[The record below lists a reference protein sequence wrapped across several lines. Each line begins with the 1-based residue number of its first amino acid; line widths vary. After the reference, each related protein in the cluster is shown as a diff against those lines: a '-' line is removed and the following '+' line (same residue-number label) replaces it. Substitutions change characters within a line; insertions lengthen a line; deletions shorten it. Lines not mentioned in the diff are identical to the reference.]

1 MGRFSMESL
10 REQMFEYRKQ
20 LEKGHVQGAY
30 RELMSY
36 IMDLRNYL
44 KNKYPEYSVSG
55 IYQGYMDMTYFSFTP
70 DSLKTLKLKIAVVF
84 IYDTF
89 KFEVWLAGSNKN
101 VQKEYWELF
110 TEKKLEEY
118 YIPSSI
124 KGRDSIVENVLVEN
138 PDFADL
144 DSLTQEIE
152 EGTLIFMEDVV
163 EAISTK

>member
-1 MGRFSMESL
+1 MESL

-30 RELMSY
+30 RGLMSY

-70 DSLKTLKLKIAVVF
+70 DSLKSLKLKIAVVF

-89 KFEVWLAGSNKN
+89 KFEVWLAGFNKN
-101 VQKEYWELF
+101 VQKEYWELL
-110 TEKKLEEY
+110 KKGGLQKY
-118 YIPSSI
+118 YLPSDI
-124 KGRDSIVENVLVEN
+124 KGIDSIVENVLVEN
-138 PDFADL
+138 PDFGDL
-144 DSLTQEIE
+144 DILTEEIE
-152 EGTLIFMEDVV
+152 DGTTKFIGDVV
-163 EAISTK
+163 EFLSND

>member
-1 MGRFSMESL
+1 MESL

-30 RELMSY
+30 RGLMAY

-70 DSLKTLKLKIAVVF
+70 DPLKSLKLKIAVVF

-101 VQKEYWELF
+101 VQKDYWELF
-110 TEKKLEEY
+110 TEKSLEKY
-118 YIPSSI
+118 HIPSSI

-138 PDFADL
+138 PDFGDL

-152 EGTLIFMEDVV
+152 ESTLRFMEDMV
-163 EAISTK
+163 EII

>member
-1 MGRFSMESL
+1 MESL
-10 REQMFEYRKQ
+10 REQMLEYRKQ
-20 LEKGHVQGAY
+20 LEKGHVQEAY
-30 RELMSY
+30 RGLMGY
-36 IMDLRNYL
+36 IMDLRTYL

-70 DSLKTLKLKIAVVF
+70 DSLKSLKLKIAVVF

-110 TEKKLEEY
+110 TEKSLKKY
-118 YIPSSI
+118 HIPSSI

-138 PDFADL
+138 PDFGDL

-152 EGTLIFMEDVV
+152 NGTLKFMEDMV
-163 EAISTK
+163 ESI

>member
-1 MGRFSMESL
+1 MESL

-30 RELMSY
+30 RGLMSY

-70 DSLKTLKLKIAVVF
+70 DSLKSLKLKIAVVF

-110 TEKKLEEY
+110 TEKSLEKY
-118 YIPSSI
+118 HIPSSI
-124 KGRDSIVENVLVEN
+124 KGRDSVAENVLVEN
-138 PDFADL
+138 PDFGDL
-144 DSLTQEIE
+144 DSLTQKIE
-152 EGTLIFMEDVV
+152 EGTLIFIEDIL
-163 EAISTK
+163 EFLSND

>member
-1 MGRFSMESL
+1 MESL

-20 LEKGHVQGAY
+20 LEKGHVQEAY
-30 RELMSY
+30 RGLMAY

-70 DSLKTLKLKIAVVF
+70 DPLKSLKLKIAVVF

-101 VQKEYWELF
+101 VQKDYWELF
-110 TEKKLEEY
+110 TEKSLEKY
-118 YIPSSI
+118 HIPSSI

-138 PDFADL
+138 PDFGDL

-152 EGTLIFMEDVV
+152 VGTLRFMEDMV
-163 EAISTK
+163 EII

>member
-1 MGRFSMESL
+1 MESL
-10 REQMFEYRKQ
+10 REHMFEYRKQ
-20 LEKGHVQGAY
+20 LEKGHVQEAY
-30 RELMSY
+30 RGLMGY
-36 IMDLRNYL
+36 IMDLRTYL

-70 DSLKTLKLKIAVVF
+70 DSLKSLKLKIALVF

-110 TEKKLEEY
+110 TEKSPDKY
-118 YIPSSI
+118 HIPSSI

-138 PDFADL
+138 PDFGDL
-144 DSLTQEIE
+144 DILTEEIE
-152 EGTLIFMEDVV
+152 NGTLKFMADVV
-163 EAISTK
+163 EFLSTD

>member
-30 RELMSY
+30 RGLMSY
-36 IMDLRNYL
+36 IMDLRTYL

-70 DSLKTLKLKIAVVF
+70 DSLKSLKLKIAVVF

-110 TEKKLEEY
+110 TKKSLEKY
-118 YIPSSI
+118 HIPSSI

-138 PDFADL
+138 PDFGDL

-152 EGTLIFMEDVV
+152 ESTLRFMEDVV
-163 EAISTK
+163 EAL

>member
-1 MGRFSMESL
+1 MESL

-20 LEKGHVQGAY
+20 LEKGHIQGAY
-30 RELMSY
+30 RGLMSY

-70 DSLKTLKLKIAVVF
+70 DSLKSLKLKIAVVF

-110 TEKKLEEY
+110 TEKSLEKY
-118 YIPSSI
+118 HIPSSI
-124 KGRDSIVENVLVEN
+124 KGRDSIAENVLVEN
-138 PDFADL
+138 PDFGDL

-152 EGTLIFMEDVV
+152 EGTLIFMADVV
-163 EAISTK
+163 EFLSND